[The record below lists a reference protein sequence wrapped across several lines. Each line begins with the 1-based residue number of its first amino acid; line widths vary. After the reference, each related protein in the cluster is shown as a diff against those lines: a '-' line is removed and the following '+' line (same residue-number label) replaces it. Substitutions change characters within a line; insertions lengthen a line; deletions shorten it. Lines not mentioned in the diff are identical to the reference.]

1 MNIKNI
7 WDLAGIGLILLVAF
21 RSYHTSG
28 LDVVSDKGDQF
39 WFRIANAYYYGTGT
53 YFILHLFGFF
63 SWATTCN

>member
-39 WFRIANAYYYGTGT
+39 WFRIANAYYYGSGT
-53 YFILHLFGFF
+53 YFILHLFGLF
-63 SWATTCN
+63 